1 MVNQVISIF
10 KMKNSSALTTEVAV
24 AYGVNEKVVRDRW
37 KGRTWAK
44 ETFHL
49 DKSRSLQIEKVGRT
63 IGCSDSRPRMIR
75 MAKLRETDAKI
86 KQKTIDDELFD
97 WEQNV
102 CSEDIDATSLQIS
115 MVDWASQQSK

>member
-1 MVNQVISIF
+1 
-10 KMKNSSALTTEVAV
+10 
-24 AYGVNEKVVRDRW
+24 
-37 KGRTWAK
+37 
-44 ETFHL
+44 
-49 DKSRSLQIEKVGRT
+49 
-63 IGCSDSRPRMIR
+63 MIR